1 MNKFTKSTVLAG
13 MLGASTIA
21 LAMAM
26 STSAFAQTTSS
37 SVRGVVTNEAGS
49 PVSGASVSI
58 VHVPSGTAQTAV
70 TGANG
75 VFVERGLR
83 VGGPYIV
90 TITAN
95 GQAPYRA
102 EGIQLSLGETYNFSA
117 AMGGATSDEIIVT
130 GSLVNAVDV
139 ALGPNATFSLDDL
152 QRAPTLNR
160 DITDVLRS
168 DPRIYISEAAGA
180 RGGVSCGGLN
190 PRFNSLTV
198 DGIRMNDSFGLNSNG
213 YPTERIPF
221 SFDAIEQVA
230 VEMAPFDVQYGG
242 FTACNINAVTKSGGN
257 EIHGGLFF
265 DYTNDGLRN
274 NSLEGSPITT
284 GEFSEIRYG
293 FNVGG
298 PIIKDKLFLFAAYE
312 KLEGANL
319 FDRGPIGS
327 GAVNEVNVTDSDLT
341 RIEAAATSVYG
352 YDAGGRPQSFDNKDE
367 KILVKLDWNINADHR
382 ASFTYNYNDGFNISG
397 SDRDL
402 NEYEFSNHLYER
414 GAKLESY
421 SGTLYSDWNENF
433 STELRAGYLKLDN
446 RQISVGGTDFGEMQ
460 IRTAGGVTV
469 YLGGDDSRQS
479 NKLNY
484 DLFNFALKGTYTKGN
499 HTISG
504 GFERESLDVFN
515 LFIQHTETEIRFTSV
530 ANFENALADRI
541 YYNNAPSHN
550 PDDAAAEWGYALNS
564 IYAQD
569 EIDMGNGLTLLG
581 GLRYDWY
588 TTSDLPTHNPIF
600 QDGIPDDPLTPLID
614 ESDPSFGYG
623 FSNSQ
628 NLDGEGLLQPRFGF
642 NWEASDTVTLHGGVG
657 RYSGGNPN
665 VWLSNTFSGNNI
677 EQVGAL
683 YRAGRNGVPNPID
696 LNTLT
701 YSGGES
707 GVPNFAGYAIP
718 DVVYDQ
724 ITTGIGSNFELN
736 YLDPNFKIPSEWKF
750 SLGGTFEGPN
760 GYFFT
765 ADALYSKAKNTAIIS
780 HGDLDPSGNTVSN
793 GTPEFDSNRLAS
805 FVLTNSDVSNESFVL
820 SASVN
825 KQFDNGIDWSF
836 GYAHVNAKD
845 VQPMT
850 SAVAF
855 SNYMS
860 RAFAN
865 PEEQVLSTSNYEI
878 PHRFTSTFSYEH
890 AFFGDNMTKFSA
902 LGQYSSGIPYSFT
915 QPGNG
920 VFGFT
925 PFLEG
930 SNVLADGFER
940 NDQKG
945 SWWGK
950 VDIKVEQEFPGFRE
964 HDKASVFM
972 VINNFTNLINDDW
985 GVLRQAVFPGNVDR
999 ASFLDPVNPLDP
1011 EARIGA
1017 ASRYEV
1023 RFGAKYDF

>member
-13 MLGASTIA
+13 MLGASSIA

-26 STSAFAQTTSS
+26 STSAYAQTTSS
-37 SVRGVVTNEAGS
+37 SVRGVVTSETGA
-49 PVSGASVSI
+49 PVSGATITI
-58 VHVPSGTAQTAV
+58 VHTPSGSAQTAV

-102 EGIQLSLGETYNFSA
+102 EDIQLSLGETYNLNA
-117 AMGGATSDEIIVT
+117 TMGAATSDEVIVT

-139 ALGPNATFSLDDL
+139 ALGPNATFNLDDL

-198 DGIRMNDSFGLNSNG
+198 DGVRMNDSFGLNSNG

-265 DYTNDGLRN
+265 DYTDNKLRN
-274 NSLEGSPITT
+274 DSLENSPIST
-284 GEFSEIRYG
+284 GSFEEKRYG

-298 PIIKDKLFLFAAYE
+298 PIVKDKLFFFAAYE
-312 KLEGANL
+312 KLDGANL

-327 GAVNEVNVTDSDLT
+327 GAVNEVNVSDADLT
-341 RIEAAATSVYG
+341 RIENIANTVYN
-352 YDAGGRPQSFDNKDE
+352 YDPGGRPQSFANADE
-367 KILVKLDWNINADHR
+367 KILVKLDWNINSDHR
-382 ASFTYNYNDGFNISG
+382 ASATYNYNDGFNISG

-414 GAKLESY
+414 GAKLKSF
-421 SGTLYSDWNENF
+421 SGTLYSNWSDNF
-433 STELRAGYLKLDN
+433 STEFRIGSLKLDN

-479 NKLNY
+479 NKLSY
-484 DLFNFALKGTYTKGN
+484 DLFNIALKGSYTMGN
-499 HTISG
+499 HTFSG
-504 GFERESLDVFN
+504 GLESETLDVFN
-515 LFIQHTETEIRFTSV
+515 LFIQHTETEIRFTNID
-530 ANFENALADRI
+530 NFELGLADRI

-550 PDDAAAEWGYALNS
+550 PDDAAAEWGYSLNS
-564 IYAQD
+564 VFAQD
-569 EIDMGNGLTLLG
+569 EVDLGNGLTVLG

-588 TTSDLPTHNPIF
+588 TSSDLPTENPAF
-600 QDGIPDDPLTPLID
+600 VAD
-614 ESDPSFGYG
+614 YG

-628 NLDGEGLLQPRFGF
+628 NLDGEGLLQPRLGF
-642 NWEASDTVTLHGGVG
+642 NWEANDAVTIHGGVG

-665 VWLSNTFSGNNI
+665 VWISNTYSGNNI

-683 YRAGRNGVPNPID
+683 ARAGRNGQPNPID

-707 GVPNFAGYAIP
+707 GFPNFAGYAIP

-724 ITTGIGSNFELN
+724 ITSGVGSNFELN

-750 SLGGTFEGPN
+750 SIGGTFETES
-760 GYFFT
+760 GYLFS
-765 ADALYSKAKNTAIIS
+765 ADMLYSKAKNTAIIA
-780 HGDLDPSGNTVSN
+780 HGDLDPSGATASN
-793 GTPEFDSNRLAS
+793 GTPLFDSNRLAS
-805 FVLTNSDVSNESFVL
+805 FVLTNSDVNNESFVL
-820 SASVN
+820 SGSVN

-836 GYAHVNAKD
+836 GYAYVNAKD

-860 RAFAN
+860 RAFNN

-878 PHRFTSTFSYEH
+878 PHRFTSTFAYEH
-890 AFFGDNMTKFSA
+890 AFFGDNLTKFSA

-915 QPGNG
+915 QGGNG
-920 VFGFT
+920 IFGFT
-925 PFLEG
+925 PFLDG
-930 SNVLADGFER
+930 SNVLADGFAR

-950 VDIKVEQEFPGFRE
+950 VDIKIEQEFPGLRE
-964 HDKASVFM
+964 NDKASVFM

-985 GVLRQAVFPGNVDR
+985 GVLRQAIFPGNVDR
-999 ASFLDPVNPLDP
+999 AQFDAGIIPA
-1011 EARIGA
+1011 EARVGA

>member
-13 MLGASTIA
+13 MLGASSIA

-26 STSAFAQTTSS
+26 STSAYAQTTSS
-37 SVRGVVTNEAGS
+37 SVRGSVTSETGA
-49 PVSGASVSI
+49 PVSGASVTI
-58 VHVPSGTAQTAV
+58 VHSPSGTAQTAV
-70 TGANG
+70 TGGNG
-75 VFVERGLR
+75 AFIERGLR
-83 VGGPYIV
+83 VGGPYII

-117 AMGGATSDEIIVT
+117 TMGAATSDEVIVT
-130 GSLVNAVDV
+130 GSLINAIDV

-152 QRAPTLNR
+152 QKAPTLNR

-198 DGIRMNDSFGLNSNG
+198 DGVRMNDSFGLNSNG

-257 EIHGGLFF
+257 EIHGGLFV
-265 DYTNDGLRN
+265 DYTDNKLRN
-274 NSLEGSPITT
+274 DSLENSPIST
-284 GEFSEIRYG
+284 GSFNEIRYG

-319 FDRGPIGS
+319 FDRGPVGS
-327 GAVNEVNVTDSDLT
+327 GAVNEVNVTEAELS
-341 RIEAAATSVYG
+341 RISEIANRVYQ
-352 YDAGGRPQSFDNKDE
+352 YDPGGRPQSFDNKDE
-367 KILVKLDWNINADHR
+367 KILVKLDWNLNANHR

-397 SDRDL
+397 ADRDL
-402 NEYEFSNHLYER
+402 NEFEFSNHLYER

-421 SGTLYSDWNENF
+421 SGTLYSDWSDNF
-433 STELRAGYLKLDN
+433 STEFRMGYLKLDN
-446 RQISVGGTDFGEMQ
+446 RQISVGGTDFGE
-460 IRTAGGVTV
+460 IRVALPNRVDSAGNTLGAVDV

-484 DLFNFALKGTYTKGN
+484 DVFNFALKGAYTMGN

-504 GFERESLDVFN
+504 GFERETLDVFN
-515 LFIQHTETEIRFTSV
+515 LFIQHTETELRFRGID
-530 ANFENALADRI
+530 NFENALVDRI

-550 PDDAAAEWGYALNS
+550 PDDAAAEWGYSLNS
-564 IYAQD
+564 VYGQD
-569 EIDMGNGLTLLG
+569 EVDLGNGLTVLG

-588 TTSDLPTHNPIF
+588 TTNDLPTENPAF
-600 QDGIPDDPLTPLID
+600 VAD
-614 ESDPSFGYG
+614 YG

-642 NWEASDTVTLHGGVG
+642 NWEANDRATFHGGIG

-665 VWLSNTFSGNNI
+665 VWLSNTYSGNNI
-677 EQVGAL
+677 EQVGTLA
-683 YRAGRNGVPNPID
+683 RAGRGGQPNPID

-701 YSGGES
+701 YVDAES

-718 DVVYDQ
+718 TIVHDQ
-724 ITTGIGSNFELN
+724 ISTGVGSNFELN

-750 SLGGTFEGPN
+750 SFGGTFEFGDE
-760 GYFFT
+760 YFVT
-765 ADALYSKAKNTAIIS
+765 ADLLYSKAKNTAIIA
-780 HGDLDPSGNTVSN
+780 HGDLDPNGATASN
-793 GTPEFDSNRLAS
+793 GTPLFDSNRLAS
-805 FVLTNSDVSNESFVL
+805 FVLTNSRVGNQSFVL
-820 SASVN
+820 STGIS
-825 KQFDNGIDWSF
+825 KQFDNGIDWTL
-836 GYAHVNAKD
+836 GYAYVNAKD

-860 RAFAN
+860 RSFAN

-878 PHRFTSTFSYEH
+878 PHRFTSTVSYEH
-890 AFFGDNMTKFSA
+890 AFWGDYLTKFSA

-915 QPGNG
+915 QGGNSI
-920 VFGFT
+920 FGFT
-925 PFLEG
+925 PFLDG
-930 SNVLADGFER
+930 DNVLADGFKR

-950 VDIKVEQEFPGFRE
+950 VDIKIEQEFPGLRDN
-964 HDKASVFM
+964 DKASVFM

-985 GVLRQAVFPGNVDR
+985 GILRQAVFPGNVNYADFQ
-999 ASFLDPVNPLDP
+999 AGTIDP

>member
-1 MNKFTKSTVLAG
+1 MNKLTKSTVLAG

-21 LAMAM
+21 LTMAM
-26 STSAFAQTTSS
+26 STSAYAQTTSS
-37 SVRGVVTNEAGS
+37 SVRGVVTSETGA
-49 PVSGASVSI
+49 PVSGASVTI
-58 VHVPSGTAQTAV
+58 VHVPSGSAQTAV
-70 TGANG
+70 TGGNG

-83 VGGPYIV
+83 VGGPYVV

-102 EGIQLSLGETYNFSA
+102 EDIQLSLGETYNFSA
-117 AMGGATSDEIIVT
+117 VMGSATSDEVIVT

-139 ALGPNATFSLDDL
+139 ALGPNATFNLDDL
-152 QRAPTLNR
+152 QRAPSLNR

-198 DGIRMNDSFGLNSNG
+198 DGVRMNDSFGLNSNG

-265 DYTNDGLRN
+265 DYTDNGLRN
-274 NSLEGSPITT
+274 DSLENAPIST
-284 GEFSEIRYG
+284 GAFSEKRYG

-298 PIIKDKLFLFAAYE
+298 PIIKDKLFFFAAYE

-327 GAVNEVNVTDSDLT
+327 GAVNEVSVTDAELS
-341 RIEAAATSVYG
+341 RIEAIANAVYD
-352 YDAGGRPQSFDNKDE
+352 YDPGGRPQSFDNKDE

-397 SDRDL
+397 ADRDL

-421 SGTLYSDWNENF
+421 SGTLYSNHTENF
-433 STELRAGYLKLDN
+433 STEFRMGYLKLDN
-446 RQISVGGTDFGEMQ
+446 RQISVGGTDFGE
-460 IRTAGGVTV
+460 IRVALPNRFDTAGNPLGAINVF
-469 YLGGDDSRQS
+469 LGGDDSRQS

-484 DLFNFALKGTYTKGN
+484 DLFNIALKGSYTMGN

-504 GFERESLDVFN
+504 GFERETLDVFN
-515 LFIQHTETEIRFTSV
+515 LFIQHTETELRFRGID
-530 ANFENALADRI
+530 NFENALVDRI

-550 PDDAAAEWGYALNS
+550 PDDAAAEWGYSLNS

-569 EIDMGNGLTLLG
+569 EIDLGNGLTVIG

-588 TTSDLPTHNPIF
+588 TTSDLPTENPAF
-600 QDGIPDDPLTPLID
+600 VAD
-614 ESDPSFGYG
+614 YG

-628 NLDGEGLLQPRFGF
+628 NLDGEGLIQPRFGF
-642 NWEASDTVTLHGGVG
+642 NWEANDKVTIHGGIG

-683 YRAGRNGVPNPID
+683 ARAGRGGQPNPID

-718 DVVYDQ
+718 DIVYNQ
-724 ITTGIGSNFELN
+724 ISTGIGSNFELN

-750 SLGGTFEGPN
+750 AIGGTFEGPN
-760 GYFFT
+760 EYFFT
-765 ADALYSKAKNTAIIS
+765 ADMLFSKAKNTAIVA
-780 HGDLDPSGNTVSN
+780 HGDLDPSGATASN
-793 GTPEFDSNRLAS
+793 GTPLFDSNRLAS
-805 FVLTNSDVSNESFVL
+805 FVLTNSDVNNESFVL
-820 SASVN
+820 SAGVS
-825 KQFDNGIDWSF
+825 KQYDNGIDWTF
-836 GYAHVNAKD
+836 GYAYTDAKD

-855 SNYMS
+855 SNYMN
-860 RAFAN
+860 RAFDN

-878 PHRFTSTFSYEH
+878 PHRFTSTLSYEH
-890 AFFGDNMTKFSA
+890 AFWGDNMTKFSA
-902 LGQYSSGIPYSFT
+902 LGQFSSGIPYSFT
-915 QPGNG
+915 QGGNG
-920 VFGFT
+920 IFGFT

-930 SNVLADGFER
+930 SNVLADGFAR

-950 VDIKVEQEFPGFRE
+950 VDIKIEQEFPGLRE

-972 VINNFTNLINDDW
+972 VINNFTNLLNDDW
-985 GVLRQAVFPGNVDR
+985 GVLRQAVFPGNVDH
-999 ASFLDPVNPLDP
+999 AAFTSGALDP

-1017 ASRYEV
+1017 ASRYEI